1 MDNLQLNIAEQI
13 ASGFITIDSIEDFE
27 NLLKRFPDDPALQKA
42 SADLL
47 AKENQTDAAALSYSK
62 AATLFLKSGKLLP
75 AIVSK
80 VYAWRL
86 KSPSYQEAQ
95 LFLSA
100 LRDGSFSS
108 TPLKIFLEKL
118 SNPEVLAVVKSFE
131 NIYLPEQQL
140 IRKVGDGQDD
150 LYFIV
155 SGSLKE
161 IMYHP
166 VKTKEETVYKQS
178 IINLSA
184 DDSIGDLYPIK
195 EEKVC
200 QSYVETITPVELV
213 KLSKQALL
221 QICKKYPNVESGLQ
235 AINVFRQESQK
246 ENQSRKNRKGMRHQL
261 ERKMTV
267 EIHPQSSENFPIILE
282 GYSRDISIGGTCVVL
297 DAKDLSVIKSVV
309 SFSKT
314 IKNSMVKI
322 SFPAEGMELKVSGKI
337 AWTQEVVF
345 QREKTLAL
353 GIQFQDLSPKLRG
366 MLFVFADS
374 SKKE

>member
-1 MDNLQLNIAEQI
+1 
-13 ASGFITIDSIEDFE
+13 
-27 NLLKRFPDDPALQKA
+27 
-42 SADLL
+42 
-47 AKENQTDAAALSYSK
+47 
-62 AATLFLKSGKLLP
+62 
-75 AIVSK
+75 
-80 VYAWRL
+80 
-86 KSPSYQEAQ
+86 
-95 LFLSA
+95 
-100 LRDGSFSS
+100 
-108 TPLKIFLEKL
+108 
-118 SNPEVLAVVKSFE
+118 
-131 NIYLPEQQL
+131 
-140 IRKVGDGQDD
+140 
-150 LYFIV
+150 
-155 SGSLKE
+155 
-161 IMYHP
+161 MYHP
-166 VKTKEETVYKQS
+166 VKTKKETVYKQS

-235 AINVFRQESQK
+235 AINVFRSESQK
-246 ENQSRKNRKGMRHQL
+246 ENQLRKNRKGIRHQL